1 MSGGMKGWQVKII
14 PNSGMPK
21 AISTELSKPGKE
33 HCGGKTPGMGWHT
46 KIIDISVHSL
56 YYSGD

>member
-33 HCGGKTPGMGWHT
+33 HCGGKIPPSNPRRKGG
-46 KIIDISVHSL
+46 KI
-56 YYSGD
+56 